1 MTISPALFSYG
12 TLALAII
19 CEVTGSAFLQKSEQF
34 SKLGPTALMVV
45 FYLASFFF
53 LAQALKYLPL
63 GIAYA
68 IWAGLGIVLTATVRI
83 IVFKQSLD
91 PAAIAGIAMIIGGV
105 LVINLL
111 SHSAGH

>member
-1 MTISPALFSYG
+1 MPPALFPYG
-12 TLALAII
+12 MLALAIM

-34 SKLGPTALMVV
+34 SKLWPTATMVV

-53 LAQALKYLPL
+53 LAQALKFIPL

-68 IWAGLGIVLTATVRI
+68 IWAGLGIVLTAAIGMI
-83 IVFKQSLD
+83 IFKQSLD
-91 PAAIAGIAMIIGGV
+91 LAAITGIAMIIGGV

-111 SHSAGH
+111 SHSTGH